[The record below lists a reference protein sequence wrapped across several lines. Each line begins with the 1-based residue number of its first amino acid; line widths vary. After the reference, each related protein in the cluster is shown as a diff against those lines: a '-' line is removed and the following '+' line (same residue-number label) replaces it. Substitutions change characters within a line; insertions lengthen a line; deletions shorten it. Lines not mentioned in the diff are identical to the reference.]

1 MSFVCLAVIMVIM
14 AGMFFYLRQKMASY
28 DAKLNLLSDTVRAL
42 AKLTAS
48 EETHEPAYTEVESEH
63 ESECDSETCDSSHL
77 DESESSVEIELEHDQ
92 IDFELVEESLPKI
105 IVSNDHVDVKH
116 VVIESTL
123 YEDLSV
129 KELKEKV
136 AEMNGPKLKT
146 KKDLLE
152 YLRNK
157 V

>member
-1 MSFVCLAVIMVIM
+1 MSFVCLAVMMVIM
-14 AGMFFYLRQKMASY
+14 AGMFFYFRQKMASY

-48 EETHEPAYTEVESEH
+48 EPAETQYEEEVVESEC
-63 ESECDSETCDSSHL
+63 ETNCSDSTSETDSTEH
-77 DESESSVEIELEHDQ
+77 SEVELELEPDQ
-92 IDFELVEESLPKI
+92 IDFELVEEVNVPKI
-105 IVSNDHVDVKH
+105 VVSNDNVEVKQ
-116 VVIESTL
+116 VVMEPAL

-136 AEMNGPKLKT
+136 AEMGGPKLKT